1 LAEWMSMPGRART
14 GLERYART
22 ADTRGIA
29 TLDAGGSTPANG
41 ARLPGVEAAFAA
53 ARDIKLLLF
62 D

>member
-1 LAEWMSMPGRART
+1 MPGRART

-22 ADTRGIA
+22 ADTGGIA

-41 ARLPGVEAAFAA
+41 ARLPGVEAAFAV